1 VDVSFSDDNS
11 HASQRGIVICSQAT
25 DIKTLDDSS
34 LPWEGDLKGF
44 RFLDIKTVCS
54 ISAFEYWIL
63 TVSAGA
69 LVITL
74 PSKVV
79 IFNPARRSAR
89 EIEYGFEVK
98 SWPSISHSLSPDGN
112 TLVRWMQPEG
122 PRSTTITSIDTSS
135 KKQIGKLWVQRG
147 FGKSDISNAKWMDN
161 ATVFIPVSSEG
172 IIVRWTARDSGRQ
185 SQFLVRSRIQHD
197 DYAVIRPLTKV
208 SRFGLLKFDLT
219 KDRKWWTITGVTYD
233 KKPSGLIEVH
243 DVEKKSSRE
252 VEGIASCIAEVDV
265 YDKEKG
271 STRYSQHLT
280 ADKVQQLNPHDSGQ
294 SFIPVDV
301 EIDLIDKEDVPRGV
315 YVLHPLP
322 IVAITTARSYIYFF
336 ELHTGAYLYAQNLKP
351 YKFWISQCD
360 SQSLLMWAYET
371 SAVQLVTIN
380 ERDLIGYCR
389 QVLCNDLLAST
400 IAVHSGLRGA
410 EDVIFHDMHGDYTQ
424 ISS

>member
-1 VDVSFSDDNS
+1 MKMARGANLSVSGDSLRLSSFTNSECLASETTECNKPEDNNS
-11 HASQRGIVICSQAT
+11 YASQRGIVIYSQAT

-34 LPWEGDLKGF
+34 LPEGDLK
-44 RFLDIKTVCS
+44 
-54 ISAFEYWIL
+54 AFENWIL

-79 IFNPARRSAR
+79 IFNPARRLAR

-122 PRSTTITSIDTSS
+122 PKSTTITSIDTSS
-135 KKQIGKLWVQRG
+135 KKQIGKLRVQRA
-147 FGKSDISNAKWMDN
+147 FGKADISNAKWMDN

-172 IIVRWTARDSGRQ
+172 IFIRWTARDSDRRSQ
-185 SQFLVRSRIQHD
+185 SLVGSPIHYD
-197 DYAVIRPLTKV
+197 DHVVICPLTKV
-208 SRFGLLKFDLT
+208 SRFGLLKFNLM
-219 KDRKWWTITGVTYD
+219 KDRNWWTITGVTYD

-280 ADKVQQLNPHDSGQ
+280 ADK
-294 SFIPVDV
+294 
-301 EIDLIDKEDVPRGV
+301 
-315 YVLHPLP
+315 
-322 IVAITTARSYIYFF
+322 
-336 ELHTGAYLYAQNLKP
+336 
-351 YKFWISQCD
+351 
-360 SQSLLMWAYET
+360 
-371 SAVQLVTIN
+371 
-380 ERDLIGYCR
+380 
-389 QVLCNDLLAST
+389 AS
-400 IAVHSGLRGA
+400 I
-410 EDVIFHDMHGDYTQ
+410 
-424 ISS
+424 ISSAIESS